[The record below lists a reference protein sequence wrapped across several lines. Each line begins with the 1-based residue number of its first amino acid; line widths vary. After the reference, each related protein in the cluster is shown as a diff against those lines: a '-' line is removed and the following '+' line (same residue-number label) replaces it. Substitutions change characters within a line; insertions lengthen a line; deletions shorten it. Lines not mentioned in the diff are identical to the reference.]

1 MTYSDVRSL
10 PIQYRVWFINRVVQ
24 EIKKTNS
31 ANTATDNGQP
41 GRSASSMPRDNPAT
55 RIRRFT

>member
-24 EIKKTNS
+24 EIKKTNAAKS
-31 ANTATDNGQP
+31 SGNNSQSS
-41 GRSASSMPRDNPAT
+41 RSSQGMPRGNQSP